1 MCHRTTALIM
11 VITIFVITIFSV
23 QARGEGG
30 GAETEQVFGFAESLY
45 EEGDYFRAIGE
56 YKRYIYLSPTDKHG
70 PAENRIEKAAFRIVE
85 GYYQAK
91 RWSEA
96 IAASNQF
103 LKKYPSS
110 LRYYEMLYFKGRLE
124 NISGNSDDAIRTFD
138 LIVIS
143 NEPTYSDRAQYQKAL
158 VMLERSDW
166 RGAGKALRLIPQASQ
181 LLPSASALAMEIEK
195 KEELSRKSPTTAGIL
210 AAVLPG
216 AGHLYVER
224 PRDALVAFLLNGAF
238 IWGAAELFHHDN
250 YVAGGILAFFELGW
264 YSGNIYSAVSSAHK
278 YNRDK
283 ENEFIKKLKNRF
295 SLAYYHEG
303 GDQGIVISH
312 RF

>member
-1 MCHRTTALIM
+1 MCHRTTSLIM

-56 YKRYIYLSPTDKHG
+56 YKRYIYLSPTDKQG
-70 PAENRIEKAAFRIVE
+70 PDEIRIEKAAFRIVE

-103 LKKYPSS
+103 LTKYPQS

-138 LIVIS
+138 LIVMS
-143 NEPTYSDRAQYQKAL
+143 NEPTYSDRAQYQKAF

-166 RGAGKALRLIPQASQ
+166 GGAGKALRLIPPASQ
-181 LLPSASALAMEIEK
+181 LLPSASALAMEIEN

-224 PRDALVAFLLNGAF
+224 PRDGLVAFLLNGAF

-295 SLAYYHEG
+295 SLAYYHAG